1 MRCQDCR
8 KYLTPY
14 MDSELD
20 ARTCTDIA
28 NHLAVCE
35 ACSKRFAQEQEV
47 ENRLVKR
54 LQGEKMPE
62 ESWLA
67 VLERLRAHDS
77 PGRRRV
83 RLAWLVP
90 AAVVPVVTA
99 VLLLFF
105 LWGKAPDNT
114 DSWSA
119 TLQELHEKY
128 LKQEIS
134 IGPGFS
140 WPQELGGLTVL
151 EHLPQSG
158 IIGGHDVQLIGGR
171 PFYAKD
177 IHGAHI
183 VYTCCNTPA
192 SMFILRKEDMRGLK
206 RVQRLLDKSKGFVAV
221 DLGNMRLRMIDLK
234 EVVVCCISS
243 HETKTLLAAFSRT

>member
-8 KYLTPY
+8 RYLNPY

-20 ARTCTDIA
+20 AKTCTDIA
-28 NHLAVCE
+28 NHLAGCE

-47 ENRLVKR
+47 EKRLVKR

-62 ESWLA
+62 ESWRV
-67 VLERLRAHDS
+67 VLERLNAYDS

-99 VLLLFF
+99 ILLLFF
-105 LWGKAPDNT
+105 LWGKAPDDTN
-114 DSWSA
+114 SWAA
-119 TLQELHEKY
+119 TLQEMHEKY

-140 WPQELGGLTVL
+140 WPQEFGGLTVL

-158 IIGGHDVQLIGGR
+158 IIGGHDVQLIGGQ
-171 PFYAKD
+171 PFSIKD
-177 IHGAHI
+177 IKGAH
-183 VYTCCNTPA
+183 VMYSCCNTPA

-206 RVQRLLDKSKGFVAV
+206 RVQRLLDKGKGFAVV
-221 DLGNMRLRMIDLK
+221 DLGNMRLGMIDLK

-243 HETKTLLAAFSRT
+243 HEVNPLLTAFRRA

>member
-1 MRCQDCR
+1 MRCQDSR
-8 KYLTPY
+8 RYLNPY

-20 ARTCTDIA
+20 AKTCTDIT

-35 ACSKRFAQEQEV
+35 ACSKRFAQEQEI
-47 ENRLVKR
+47 EKRLVKR
-54 LQGEKMPE
+54 LQREKMPD
-62 ESWLA
+62 ESWE
-67 VLERLRAHDS
+67 VILERLNAYDS

-99 VLLLFF
+99 VLMLFF

-114 DSWSA
+114 NSWSA
-119 TLQELHEKY
+119 TLQEMHGKY

-134 IGPGFS
+134 ISPGLS
-140 WPQELGGLTVL
+140 WPQEFQGLTVL

-158 IIGGHDVQLIGGR
+158 VIGGHDVQLLGGR

-192 SMFILRKEDMRGLK
+192 SMFILRKEDMRDLK
-206 RVQRLLDKSKGFVAV
+206 RAQRLLDKGKGFAVV
-221 DLGNMRLRMIDLK
+221 DLGNMRLSTTS
-234 EVVVCCISS
+234 EASFA
-243 HETKTLLAAFSRT
+243 HAT

>member
-8 KYLTPY
+8 RYLNPY

-20 ARTCTDIA
+20 AKTCTDIA
-28 NHLAVCE
+28 NHLAGCE
-35 ACSKRFAQEQEV
+35 VCSKRFAQEQEV
-47 ENRLVKR
+47 EKRLVKSLR
-54 LQGEKMPE
+54 GEKMPE
-62 ESWLA
+62 ESWRA
-67 VLERLRAHDS
+67 VLERLHAHDS

-105 LWGKAPDNT
+105 LWGKVPDNT
-114 DSWSA
+114 NSWSA
-119 TLQELHEKY
+119 TLQEMHEKY

-134 IGPGFS
+134 VSPGFS
-140 WPQELGGLTVL
+140 WPQEFGGLTVL

-158 IIGGHDVQLIGGR
+158 GIGGHDVQLVGGR
-171 PFYAKD
+171 PFSIKD
-177 IHGAHI
+177 VKGAHV
-183 VYTCCNTPA
+183 VYTCCNIPA
-192 SMFILRKEDMRGLK
+192 SIFILRKEDMRNFRK
-206 RVQRLLDKSKGFVAV
+206 TQRLLDKGKGSVVV
-221 DLGNMRLRMIDLK
+221 DLGNMRLGMIDLN

-243 HETKTLLAAFSRT
+243 HETNALLTAFSRT